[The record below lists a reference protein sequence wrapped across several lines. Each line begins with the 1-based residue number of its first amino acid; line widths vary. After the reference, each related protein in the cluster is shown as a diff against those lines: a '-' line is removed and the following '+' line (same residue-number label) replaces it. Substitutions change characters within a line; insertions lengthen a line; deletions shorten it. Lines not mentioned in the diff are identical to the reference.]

1 MSSPSGEI
9 PPRPETD
16 DPAEESPTPP
26 RRTSRRRAS
35 QANLWSEDGTHV
47 LPVAPGDETPAPPV
61 ASSEADDVWA
71 SPRRR
76 ARGDAVSSA
85 VADDDELDTL
95 SEPAFA
101 SSDDDEG
108 VLFDDAPPTSSG
120 VHMRHVA
127 WELVQTL
134 LLAALIFLMVRGVAQ
149 NFRVEGPSMEPGL
162 HNGQYLL
169 VNKAVYFKLD
179 LDKLSKYVPFIDGGD
194 NPTRFLF
201 RGPERGD
208 VIVFRY
214 PRDPSRDFIKRI
226 IGLPGD
232 TVSISNGVVSVNGSP
247 LEESYINH
255 GSNSDMEPK
264 VVPSG
269 SYFVMGDNRPNSSDS
284 RTWGFVPEENII
296 GKAMFSYWPLSEFG
310 GVGNTSIDLGFVKIP
325 VPSF

>member
-1 MSSPSGEI
+1 MVDD
-9 PPRPETD
+9 TD
-16 DPAEESPTPP
+16 
-26 RRTSRRRAS
+26 
-35 QANLWSEDGTHV
+35 
-47 LPVAPGDETPAPPV
+47 
-61 ASSEADDVWA
+61 
-71 SPRRR
+71 
-76 ARGDAVSSA
+76 
-85 VADDDELDTL
+85 LDTF
-95 SEPAFA
+95 SDPAFA

-108 VLFDDAPPTSSG
+108 ILFDDAPPASSG
-120 VHMRHVA
+120 VQARHVA

-179 LDKLSKYVPFIDGGD
+179 LDKLSKYLPFVDGGD

-201 RGPERGD
+201 HGPERGD

-232 TVSISNGVVSVNGSP
+232 TVSISNGVVSVNGSA
-247 LEESYINH
+247 LEESYINN
-255 GSNSDMEPK
+255 GSNSDMDPK
-264 VVPSG
+264 VVPAG

-296 GKAMFSYWPLSEFG
+296 GKAMFSYWPMSEFG
-310 GVGNTSIDLGFVKIP
+310 GVGNTTIDLGFVKIP